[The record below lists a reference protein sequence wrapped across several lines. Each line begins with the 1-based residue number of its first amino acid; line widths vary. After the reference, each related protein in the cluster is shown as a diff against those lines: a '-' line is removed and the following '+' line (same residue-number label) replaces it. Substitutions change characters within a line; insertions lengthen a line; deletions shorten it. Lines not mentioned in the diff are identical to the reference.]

1 MNHGTY
7 LHWAHEKG
15 LLSDTSIH
23 AAIRGPYPGKKDV
36 EHDIS
41 CGFDRILA
49 RDIDKI
55 GADGII
61 KKIKQRV
68 GDSPVYI
75 TVDVDSM
82 DPSTAPASGTV
93 EPGGWTSRELLTVLD
108 GLDGINIIGGDVV
121 EVSPPYDTAAEITS
135 VVAAQVADSII
146 SLMVLQGES
155 DTADSE

>member
-1 MNHGTY
+1 M
-7 LHWAHEKG
+7 E
-15 LLSDTSIH
+15 LS
-23 AAIRGPYPGKKDV
+23 
-36 EHDIS
+36 
-41 CGFDRILA
+41 
-49 RDIDKI
+49 
-55 GADGII
+55 

-146 SLMVLQGES
+146 SLIVLHGES
-155 DTADSE
+155 ETTDSE